1 MSQEAG
7 HSGEL
12 AARVMA
18 SVPSPLHLALAVELS
33 IANFDWNA
41 RESVADTGLV
51 RSALLPG

>member
-18 SVPSPLHLALAVELS
+18 SVPQPLHLALAVELS

-41 RESVADTGLV
+41 LESNGASEVGSCCLTS
-51 RSALLPG
+51 R

>member
-12 AARVMA
+12 VARVMA
-18 SVPSPLHLALAVELS
+18 SVSSPFRLALAIEPS

-41 RESVADTGLV
+41 LESVVDTGLM
-51 RSALLPG
+51 RLTSLTG

>member
-41 RESVADTGLV
+41 LESVADTGLV

>member
-18 SVPSPLHLALAVELS
+18 SVPSPLRLALTIELS
-33 IANFDWNA
+33 IANFDWKA
-41 RESVADTGLV
+41 LESVVDTGLM

>member
-12 AARVMA
+12 VARVMA
-18 SVPSPLHLALAVELS
+18 SVSSPFCLALAIEPS

-41 RESVADTGLV
+41 LESVVDMGLMRSTSLTG
-51 RSALLPG
+51 